1 MGHTV
6 ALPDRYRVRGRLGYP
21 IRGQTGVFEPGCSL
35 SRQPAYVEGPTRS
48 DKRPTVTSYYTARPY
63 TYLHQGWRRSNPAE
77 QSGLRGVTLPQTGR
91 LRHELQRR
99 KWRDFATSAD
109 YHQRRAAAH
118 HAAFTWSGWRGARP
132 NVETLQ
138 SCKRTAYPRSGK
150 RVRNA
155 EIATSPPRTRLPV
168 PPRRPAR
175 LPLLATGC
183 VGHGLTSARAKPAHT
198 RHAPGLGTRQNHRR
212 WVVGGEGPSG

>member
-1 MGHTV
+1 V

-48 DKRPTVTSYYTARPY
+48 DKRPSVTSYHNARPHK
-63 TYLHQGWRRSNPAE
+63 YLNRGWTRSNAA
-77 QSGLRGVTLPQTGR
+77 QKSVLRGVTPPQTGR
-91 LRHELQRR
+91 LRQELQRR

-175 LPLLATGC
+175 LQLLATGC

>member
-1 MGHTV
+1 MSHGGGSLGPKSGV
-6 ALPDRYRVRGRLGYP
+6 EDSAESGNNCSDRPV
-21 IRGQTGVFEPGCSL
+21 VFVHVIGTWLSTPGPLNTLKSQLHFFTCPPCSEVKPRDL
-35 SRQPAYVEGPTRS
+35 ATL
-48 DKRPTVTSYYTARPY
+48 ANC
-63 TYLHQGWRRSNPAE
+63 HQC
-77 QSGLRGVTLPQTGR
+77 L
-91 LRHELQRR
+91 
-99 KWRDFATSAD
+99 
-109 YHQRRAAAH
+109 AAAR
-118 HAAFTWSGWRGARP
+118 HAAYTWSRRCRARP

-138 SCKRTAYPRSGK
+138 SCKRTACPGSGK

-198 RHAPGLGTRQNHRR
+198 RHASGLGTRRNHPR
-212 WVVGGEGPSG
+212 WR